1 MEPESAR
8 GQNWLVAYRYK
19 GYKVDTYENKLR
31 EKKALKTSSARV

>member
-19 GYKVDTYENKLR
+19 GHKVDTYKKQLWE
-31 EKKALKTSSARV
+31 EKALKTSSARV